1 MVMDKL
7 KLSFSALIFMAG
19 IVGSYMLSD
28 LPMVVRVLCVLIGF
42 AVAFGLLSLTEKGRD
57 LIQFG
62 REAILETKKVVW
74 PSGKETAQTTG
85 IVVVFVIVMA
95 LVLWGIDGVLG
106 SLIRMILGV
115 EGS

>member
-7 KLSFSALIFMAG
+7 KLSFSALIFMTG
-19 IVGSYMLSD
+19 IAGSYMLSD
-28 LPMVVRVLCVLIGF
+28 LPTVVRVLCVLVGF
-42 AVAFGLLSLTEKGRD
+42 ALAFGMLSLTEKGRE

-62 REAILETKKVVW
+62 REAIVETKKVVW
-74 PSGKETAQTTG
+74 PTKKETAQTTG
-85 IVVVFVIVMA
+85 IVVVFVLVMA

-115 EGS
+115 ED